1 MVGVEG
7 GATGVVD
14 LEVMEKSLW
23 SASLM
28 DMSSVESTV
37 TTFPALLSISK
48 LSVSNMGEGELE

>member
-7 GATGVVD
+7 GATGVAD